1 MQTLKSNHLK
11 HKIFES
17 AQLMFNS
24 LQNEAR
30 KANQQAMVAEK
41 KRM

>member
-1 MQTLKSNHLK
+1 VAATRLEDHSDGHHLVVT
-11 HKIFES
+11 S
-17 AQLMFNS
+17 PL
-24 LQNEAR
+24 NEAR